1 MIVFVLKIIVFVK
14 HISAGQ
20 KIKNDNDSDII
31 KVLTNPHNNDEIDE
45 YFGDLIDFDF
55 EIDHKADIEEALLEF
70 LESELRM
77 EESDDEQYRPGDKK
91 MNIFD
96 EKLKEKRDETNILDI
111 NNNNKADDFEQ
122 DRFTTEELQN
132 DNTKE

>member
-1 MIVFVLKIIVFVK
+1 MIAFVLKIIVFVK

-20 KIKNDNDSDII
+20 KIKNDNDSDIV

-55 EIDHKADIEEALLEF
+55 EIDHKADLEEALLKF

-77 EESDDEQYRPGDKK
+77 EESDDEQYPPGDKK
-91 MNIFD
+91 MVIFD

-111 NNNNKADDFEQ
+111 NNNKADDFKA
-122 DRFTTEELQN
+122 DRFTTEELKD